1 MNPSVVSADWHGY
14 VDTPLGPVLVLGRA
28 DALTGLYFDGY
39 PHTPRL
45 GAAASGDDA
54 RLAESSGQF
63 DEDVDGDPNA
73 RRLHGG
79 ARRNEALFTEARRQL
94 DEYFDGRRA
103 SFTLSVDPAG
113 TLFQRAVWAALLD
126 VPCGETTSY
135 GALAVGLGRPQA
147 SRAVGAANGAN
158 PISIVIP
165 CHRVVGATGS
175 LTGYGWG
182 IEKKSWLLDHE
193 RAMSHR

>member
-1 MNPSVVSADWHGY
+1 MNPAFVTAEWHGW
-14 VDTPLGPVLVLGRA
+14 VETPLGRVLVLGRA
-28 DALTGLYFDGY
+28 AALTGLYFDGY

-45 GAAASGDDA
+45 GPPPSGDDTGLTEP
-54 RLAESSGQF
+54 RREI
-63 DEDVDGDPNA
+63 DEDLDGGADA
-73 RRLHGG
+73 RRLNGS
-79 ARRNEALFTEARRQL
+79 ARREEALFTETRRQL

-103 SFTLSVDPAG
+103 AFSLKVDPAG
-113 TLFQRAVWAALLD
+113 TSFQRAVWDALLD

-135 GALAVGLGRPQA
+135 GALAIRLGRPQA

-165 CHRVVGATGS
+165 CHRVLGATGG

-182 IEKKSWLLDHE
+182 IDKKSWLLGHE